1 MPTAAR
7 THRLLRL
14 HGAVAALCAVALLLV
29 ANAFAYVGKVSNP
42 LLAYDNWVFVDTF
55 LRVALEQGAGLGDFL
70 VKRAGVDHAQP
81 LGKLVML
88 LNYRWFGLDFRL
100 EGYLGIAFGVAAYL
114 LVCQLVLRDALPEQ
128 RGAACAVLVA
138 IAAVFFSIDSLN
150 VYLYSMVTMWH
161 SLTLCFLAVAWL
173 AWRALGHGR
182 WTALA
187 GMALLWGI
195 VADDT
200 AIIGTGALVL
210 AIAVWGGHARR
221 WRDALRVLL
230 VLAVALLVCRGIY
243 AAFGEVRGTTQP
255 EFNVGLGARVS
266 ALAGMWRDAWSW
278 IATPLASG
286 LVHRTTVESLLGDAA
301 NPVRNAVALMLLV
314 AHFAFWR
321 SALQRGPVN
330 AVGFVAIALM
340 LYFYAHVAG
349 LLYGRVFVRGA
360 DFLDQ
365 QRYVVFY
372 RLGVV
377 ALLLMVAA
385 RLPARG
391 TAAAWWAKPGWAT
404 AAAVP
409 LLLLQLPV
417 ARHEWRN
424 AHAFPGHFASMASDM
439 AAVARDPL
447 RPRACVHGVDICLL
461 DAGPRAA
468 LAQFLVDY
476 RVNLFSPAFQRRH
489 PGLASVVADARGHGT
504 RAAQAGGAFAAPTAP
519 VAPRTP

>member
-1 MPTAAR
+1 MLPAAR
-7 THRLLRL
+7 AHLLPRL
-14 HGAVAALCAVALLLV
+14 HVAVAALWVVATLLV
-29 ANAFAYVGKVSNP
+29 ANAFAYVGRVSNP

-55 LRVALEQGAGLGDFL
+55 LRVALEQGAGLGDYL

-100 EGYLGIAFGVAAYL
+100 EGYLGIAFGVAAFI
-114 LVCQLVLRDALPEQ
+114 VMCQLVLRTATADT
-128 RGAACAVLVA
+128 RVAACAVLIA

-161 SLTLCFLAVAWL
+161 SLTLCFLVVAWL
-173 AWRALGHGR
+173 AWRALQHVR
-182 WTALA
+182 WKALA

-200 AIIGTGALVL
+200 AIIGTAALVL
-210 AIAVWGGHARR
+210 AIAVWAWRPRR
-221 WRDALRVLL
+221 WHDALRVVL
-230 VLAVALLVCRGIY
+230 VLGAALLACRGIY
-243 AAFGEVRGTTQP
+243 AAFGEVRGATQP
-255 EFNVGLGARVS
+255 EFNVDLGARVS
-266 ALAGMWRDAWSW
+266 ALASMWRDAWSW

-286 LVHRTTVESLLGDAA
+286 LVHRTTAESLLGHAA
-301 NPVRNAVALMLLV
+301 NPARNAVACLLLV
-314 AHFAFWR
+314 AHIAFWR
-321 SALQRGPVN
+321 SAVRRGPEN

-377 ALLLMVAA
+377 ALLLMLAA
-385 RLPARG
+385 RLPVRS
-391 TAAAWWAKPGWAT
+391 TAATWRASPAWAM
-404 AAAVP
+404 AAVAP

-417 ARHEWRN
+417 ARHEWGN
-424 AHAFPGHFASMASDM
+424 AHAFPGHFTSMASDM
-439 AAVARDPL
+439 AAVARDPVT
-447 RPRACVHGVDICLL
+447 PRACVHGVDICLL

-468 LAQFLVDY
+468 LARFVVAY

-489 PGLASVVADARGHGT
+489 PGLARTVADAPGPGA
-504 RAAQAGGAFAAPTAP
+504 RAAPVSGASAKPAASAG
-519 VAPRTP
+519 PRVP